1 MMAPPTGPLNLDV
14 EAISGICGSISIAS
28 WVVVF
33 SPQIIENF
41 RRSSADGLSVQFII
55 AWLLGDVFNVLGA
68 VFQGVL
74 PTMLILA
81 IYYTIADIVLLG
93 QCFYYKG
100 FTWKDDAAPPA
111 PKPSNGHAN
120 TTGVPNER
128 TGLLADYFSERGR
141 RGSGWSHLS
150 PVVPMTPEQPAT
162 PTPTPT
168 KRQAFL
174 WNSVAVLMV
183 CAAGVI
189 GWFLSR
195 GYSSRKPTTPIGDFP
210 TLDLWGQIFGWL
222 CAALYLG
229 SRLPQLLLNFRR
241 KSTEGI
247 SILFFLFA
255 CLGNLTY
262 VLSIFAYD
270 PVCHETKCQPGE
282 AGRIY
287 GKYILVNASWLAGS
301 LGTLFLDLSIFAQF
315 FIYDQGQ
322 SDADRNEATYDDE
335 STADDNSLWDQRP
348 LLERA
353 GSGP

>member
-1 MMAPPTGPLNLDV
+1 MAPPTGPLHLDV
-14 EAISGICGSISIAS
+14 EAISGICGSISIAA

-55 AWLLGDVFNVLGA
+55 AWLLGDVFNILGA
-68 VFQGVL
+68 VLQGVL

-81 IYYTIADIVLLG
+81 IYYTIADFVLLA

-100 FTWKDDAAPPA
+100 FTWKDETVPPP
-111 PKPSNGHAN
+111 PKPSNGHAAGEP
-120 TTGVPNER
+120 TER
-128 TGLLADYFSERGR
+128 TGLLAGDLQDRER

-150 PVVPMTPEQPAT
+150 PAVPMVSEQPAT
-162 PTPTPT
+162 PPPIPT
-168 KRQAFL
+168 RLQAFL
-174 WNSVAVLMV
+174 WNLVAVLMV
-183 CAAGVI
+183 CAAGVL

-195 GYSSRKPTTPIGDFP
+195 DYSNSKPASPPEEGLP
-210 TLDLWGQIFGWL
+210 TFDLWGQIFGWL
-222 CAALYLG
+222 CAFLYLG

-241 KSTEGI
+241 KSTEGV

-270 PVCHETKCQPGE
+270 PECHENRCRPGE

-287 GKYILVNASWLAGS
+287 GRYILVNSSWLAGS
-301 LGTLFLDLSIFAQF
+301 LGTLLLDLCIFAQF
-315 FIYDQGQ
+315 FIYDQDR
-322 SDADRNEATYDDE
+322 SDDGGSEVIDDDE
-335 STADDNSLWDQRP
+335 SSIEDDRWDQRP

-353 GSGP
+353 GSGLP